1 MSPRR
6 RDNEGTAAAR
16 AGRRAELL
24 ATAAEVFASRG
35 YAATTVR
42 EVADAAGIL
51 GGSLYYHFDSK
62 EAMADEILSTFLDD
76 MWAAYERVLG
86 AGLNARDTL
95 EAIVVESFRSI
106 DRHRPAVVIYQ
117 NESKHLA
124 TSERFR
130 YLNESRRR
138 FQEMWLNLLERGVRE
153 GAFRADLDAGLMY
166 RFIRDT
172 VWVAANWYEPGGR
185 LSADDIAKQYLAMF
199 LEGIQ
204 ANGSQEPEPGDARTS

>member
-6 RDNEGTAAAR
+6 RDTGGTAAAR

-24 ATAAEVFASRG
+24 ATAAEVFASQG
-35 YAATTVR
+35 YSATTIR
-42 EVADAAGIL
+42 QVADAAGML

-62 EAMADEILSTFLDD
+62 EAMVDEILSTFLDE
-76 MWAAYERVLG
+76 MWAAYDRVLDANLG
-86 AGLNARDTL
+86 ARDTL

-117 NESKHLA
+117 NEAKHLTA
-124 TSERFR
+124 GERFR
-130 YLNESRRR
+130 YLLDSDRR
-138 FQEMWLNLLERGVRE
+138 FEDMWTALLERGVDE
-153 GAFRADLDAGLMY
+153 GVFRADLDRGLIY

-172 VWVAANWYEPGGR
+172 VWVAANWYRRGGR
-185 LSADDIAKQYLAMF
+185 LSPDDIAKQYLAMV

-204 ANGSQEPEPGDARTS
+204 ADPAT

>member
-6 RDNEGTAAAR
+6 RDAEGTAAAR

-24 ATAAEVFASRG
+24 ATAAEVFASQG
-35 YAATTVR
+35 YSATTVR
-42 EVADAAGIL
+42 KVADAAGIL

-62 EAMADEILSTFLDD
+62 ESMADEILSTFLDD
-76 MWAAYERVLG
+76 MWTAYDRVLS
-86 AGLNARDTL
+86 AGLSARDTL

-106 DRHRPAVVIYQ
+106 DKHRPAVVLYQ

-124 TSERFR
+124 TSERFH
-130 YLNESRRR
+130 YLLDSQRR
-138 FQEMWLNLLERGVRE
+138 FEEMWLSLLDRGVKE
-153 GAFRADLDAGLMY
+153 GAFRADLDRTLIY

-172 VWVAANWYEPGGR
+172 VWVAANWYQHGGR

-204 ANGSQEPEPGDARTS
+204 AS

>member
-6 RDNEGTAAAR
+6 RDAEGTAAAR

-24 ATAAEVFASRG
+24 ATAAEVFASQG
-35 YAATTVR
+35 YSATTVR
-42 EVADAAGIL
+42 KVADAAGIL

-62 EAMADEILSTFLDD
+62 ESMADEILSTFLDD
-76 MWAAYERVLG
+76 MWAAYDRVLQ
-86 AGLNARDTL
+86 AGLSARDTL

-106 DRHRPAVVIYQ
+106 DRHRPAVVLYQ

-124 TSERFR
+124 TSERFH
-130 YLNESRRR
+130 YLLDSQRR
-138 FQEMWLNLLERGVRE
+138 FEEMWLSLLDRGVKE
-153 GAFRADLDAGLMY
+153 GAFRADLDRTLIY

-172 VWVAANWYEPGGR
+172 VWVAANWYQHGGR

-204 ANGSQEPEPGDARTS
+204 AS